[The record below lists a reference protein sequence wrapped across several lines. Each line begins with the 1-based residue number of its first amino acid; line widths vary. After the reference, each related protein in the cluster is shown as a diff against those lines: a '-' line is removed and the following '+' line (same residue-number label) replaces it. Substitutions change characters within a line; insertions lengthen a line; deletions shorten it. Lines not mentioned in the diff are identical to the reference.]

1 MILRITNFGFIFL
14 AGILTGCWSS
24 NEKISDTDRLVYT
37 VSGESFVLDK
47 ECLDYLYNDSSDIN
61 SRLFIKIK
69 NKTKCSG
76 KLNSLF
82 KKNIKKEVVVSFNN
96 TEVTKA
102 TIYTPLKVQNGFY
115 QSVPNKHTALKIM
128 EAYKMTEDDHIF

>member
-24 NEKISDTDRLVYT
+24 NEKTNDTDRLVYT

-82 KKNIKKEVVVSFNN
+82 KKI
-96 TEVTKA
+96 
-102 TIYTPLKVQNGFY
+102 
-115 QSVPNKHTALKIM
+115 
-128 EAYKMTEDDHIF
+128 